1 MIVLGVLLA
10 ALAVLVIAAAA
21 SRANEAA
28 SLDLGVYTLNTTAVG
43 VFLTGALTLLALV
56 LGLWLVATGLRRGR
70 QKRLEA
76 KQLRQRAEESAQRES
91 ELAARP
97 VAPPQRK
104 RGGLRGTRKVREEP
118 VIVREPIEPQSDGS
132 ASESRSDDLGA
143 SASGSGGATAPDAST
158 TSQSGRSD
166 GPDEHF
172 ESAPRER

>member
-10 ALAVLVIAAAA
+10 ALAVLVIAAAT
-21 SRANEAA
+21 SRANEPA

-56 LGLWLVATGLRRGR
+56 LGLWLIATGLRRGR

-97 VAPPQRK
+97 VAPPLRK
-104 RGGLRGTRKVREEP
+104 RGGLRGTRRVREEP
-118 VIVREPIEPQSDGS
+118 VLVREPIEPANDASREPGS
-132 ASESRSDDLGA
+132 AGRGATASESGGVTGA
-143 SASGSGGATAPDAST
+143 GEST
-158 TSQSGRSD
+158 TYPPTRTD